1 MMEKSLMSLRI
12 PVLLTIAVAAIGSA
26 ASGANAAGRP
36 LSQRQVPAPLPAAAT
51 RAWHSVRP
59 GPHMFYGTLAAVRGG
74 VIMLRLRSGRSI
86 VVDATAAI
94 AHGDYSAPLFPGKMV
109 SVDGNV
115 IGATF
120 RATHVFRMSN
130 LANLPRD
137 H

>member
-36 LSQRQVPAPLPAAAT
+36 LPQRQVPAPLPAAAT

-59 GPHMFYGTLAAVRGG
+59 GPHVFYGTLAAVRGG
-74 VIMLRLRSGRSI
+74 VIMLRLAVGVRSWLTRRRRSHT
-86 VVDATAAI
+86 AT
-94 AHGDYSAPLFPGKMV
+94 YSAPLFPGKMV